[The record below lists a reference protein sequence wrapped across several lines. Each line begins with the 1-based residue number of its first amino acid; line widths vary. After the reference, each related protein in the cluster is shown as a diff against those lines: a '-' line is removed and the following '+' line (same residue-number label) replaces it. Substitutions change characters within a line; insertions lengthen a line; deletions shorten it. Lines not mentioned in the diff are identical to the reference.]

1 MRTIFNRNTIRI
13 DRMTTIEILKV
24 DLILQQ
30 IAKTNIANSE
40 IPISGLAE
48 QPSPT

>member
-30 IAKTNIANSE
+30 IAKTNIANRTK
-40 IPISGLAE
+40 IS
-48 QPSPT
+48 TIINNT